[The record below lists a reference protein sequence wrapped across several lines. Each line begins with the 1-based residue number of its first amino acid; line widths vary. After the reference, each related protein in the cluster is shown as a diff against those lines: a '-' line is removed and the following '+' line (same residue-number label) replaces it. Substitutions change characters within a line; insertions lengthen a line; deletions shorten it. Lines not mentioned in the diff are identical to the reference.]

1 MKRILYKLRRP
12 CKWKRPCQ
20 SRQCVKRGV
29 YFSCQNVVDVIN
41 NKDDTLFASFMHDI
55 SDEIKAEEELIQS
68 WNRALVGARGK
79 E

>member
-1 MKRILYKLRRP
+1 M
-12 CKWKRPCQ
+12 
-20 SRQCVKRGV
+20 KRGV